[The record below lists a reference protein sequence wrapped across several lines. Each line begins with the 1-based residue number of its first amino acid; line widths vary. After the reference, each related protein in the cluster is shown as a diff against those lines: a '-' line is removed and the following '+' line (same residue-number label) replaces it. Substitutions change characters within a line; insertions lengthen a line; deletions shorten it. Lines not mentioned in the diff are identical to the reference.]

1 MEFHALSGNAF
12 VGREEEIR
20 LLEAELAEAS
30 AGRGRLVTLAGDAG
44 IGKTRA
50 VEEFVARAPIPSG
63 RVVWGPCPEQPGA
76 PAYWPWVK
84 IIRQIARTKHRFC
97 RELTERR
104 PPPVDGVQATAQPT
118 PDRRACEAHR
128 PA

>member
-50 VEEFVARAPIPSG
+50 VEEFVGRAPIPSG
-63 RVVWGPCPEQPGA
+63 RVAWGPCPRATRSPGILALGQDHSANSPDKA
-76 PAYWPWVK
+76 PILPRADRKAASPS
-84 IIRQIARTKHRFC
+84 
-97 RELTERR
+97 RR
-104 PPPVDGVQATAQPT
+104 SSGDGTT
-118 PDRRACEAHR
+118 YSR
-128 PA
+128 PARL